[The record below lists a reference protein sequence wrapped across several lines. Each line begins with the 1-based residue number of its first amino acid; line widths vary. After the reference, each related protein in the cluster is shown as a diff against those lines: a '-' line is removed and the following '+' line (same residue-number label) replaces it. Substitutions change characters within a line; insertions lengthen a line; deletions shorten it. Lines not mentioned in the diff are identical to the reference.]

1 MGLLNKLKDI
11 FFEEEIVEEETPKN
25 DSKEKVTVAKKIETP
40 EVVKVEEK
48 EPESYRTREEKN
60 SMNFD
65 EELQVVE
72 KPQFEHKFPKSFDDK
87 DFEMEKTM
95 ELDNPVQSEEVV
107 VEEEKDQDQETTI
120 EDHYLEDDNYDE
132 PEEQYAEP
140 EISYREEYHE
150 ERVVESNPYHGRVE
164 HKESHVPYEGKENKE
179 KQGFTLSPIIS
190 PVWGVLDKNY
200 KKEEI
205 VSKKEIRLTQTSS
218 KKADLDLVR
227 EKAYGDLAQDISAS
241 IEDNVFEK
249 PKVEKPEPT
258 KAEKEDLL
266 YDLNEDESP
275 TVKQVTVGDAE
286 EYFHDLGLE
295 YNVDYKV
302 ETEPPKE
309 EVKVEAPKAEVKK
322 EIEKKV
328 SQEDDD
334 DKNLFDLIDS
344 MYEDKE

>member
-1 MGLLNKLKDI
+1 MGILNKLKDI
-11 FFEEEIVEEETPKN
+11 FFEEEIVEEEPQKD
-25 DSKEKVTVAKKIETP
+25 DSKERVTVAKKIETP
-40 EVVKVEEK
+40 EVVKTEEK

-60 SMNFD
+60 SMNF
-65 EELQVVE
+65 EESPVIE
-72 KPQFEHKFPKSFDDK
+72 RPQFEHKFPKSFDDK

-95 ELDNPVQSEEVV
+95 ELDNPVQSEEILK
-107 VEEEKDQDQETTI
+107 EEEQETTI
-120 EDHYLEDDNYDE
+120 EDHYLEDETYDE
-132 PEEQYAEP
+132 PEEDTYVEP
-140 EISYREEYHE
+140 EVTYREEYRE
-150 ERVVESNPYHGRVE
+150 EKVVESNPYHGKVE
-164 HKESHVPYEGKENKE
+164 YRETHVPYEGKENRE

-200 KKEEI
+200 RKEEI

-249 PKVEKPEPT
+249 PKNEKTEPPKT
-258 KAEKEDLL
+258 EKEDLL

-309 EVKVEAPKAEVKK
+309 EVKEVKAEAPKVEAPKEV
-322 EIEKKV
+322 EKKV
-328 SQEDDD
+328 NQEDED